1 MVADLRIKCQ
11 FGYEKMLSRGKRFV
25 CLCNEEDDEYCF
37 EIGAQELKDRMSIY
51 SRMLPDQNE
60 VVSSAQLFF
69 EKALDYNRLLL
80 HAVAVAV
87 DGDAYLFFAP
97 PSGGKTTMAN
107 YWKELLGERG
117 MILADDSPVIG
128 VEQQETYLWN
138 SCWSKNTDEVLPQR
152 YRIKGIGMIC
162 KNQVGGAT
170 LIPFEHAMKEIIV
183 GYPKGIFNKNK
194 VETILKSA
202 ISNIRCWK
210 CYCDGTEESA
220 KKIMETM
227 VG

>member
-11 FGYEKMLSRGKRFV
+11 FEYEKMLSRGKRFV
-25 CLCNEEDDEYCF
+25 FSCNEYDEYCF
-37 EIGAQELKDRMSIY
+37 EIGGQELKNRMLIY
-51 SRMLPDQNE
+51 SRILPDQNE

-80 HAVAVAV
+80 HAVAVVV

-107 YWKELLGERG
+107 YWKELLGERV

-152 YRIKGIGMIC
+152 YRIKGIGFIC
-162 KNQVGGAT
+162 KNQEGGVT
-170 LIPFEHAMKEIIV
+170 LIPSEQGIKEIIA
-183 GYPKGIFNKNK
+183 GYPNGRVTKNK
-194 VETILKSA
+194 VEIILESTIRS
-202 ISNIRCWK
+202 ISCWK
-210 CYCDGTEESA
+210 CYCDGTVESA
-220 KKIMETM
+220 KTIMKTM
-227 VG
+227 IG